1 MGVAVKYG
9 YSFLIFLIAYI
20 LQNTVMNYFS
30 IFQMSPNLI
39 LCLVVIFSF
48 LYTGYHGVIYGI
60 LFGFLV
66 DICYA
71 TIIGV
76 SALSNFAVYLIC
88 IEMKR
93 YLNKDSMVSVMIASS
108 IGTAV
113 YALLYWSVYRILGY
127 SYTFLY
133 MLEKEVVLVIY
144 HLFIT
149 LLIYQVVSHRIIKHR
164 GDRYMYSGSLQ
175 EARRLNRT

>member
-1 MGVAVKYG
+1 MGVAVKYI
-9 YSFLIFLIAYI
+9 YSFLMFLIAFI
-20 LQNTVMNYFS
+20 LQTTIMNQFS

-39 LCLVVIFSF
+39 LCLVVIYSF
-48 LYTGYHGVIYGI
+48 LYSGYHGVIYGI
-60 LFGFLV
+60 LFGLFV

-108 IGTAV
+108 AGTAV
-113 YALLYWSVYRILGY
+113 YALLYWSVYNILGY
-127 SYTFLY
+127 NYTFLY
-133 MLEKEVVLVIY
+133 MLEKEAVLIIY
-144 HLFIT
+144 HLIIT
-149 LLIYQVVSHRIIKHR
+149 LVIYQVVSRRIIKHR
-164 GDRYMYSGSLQ
+164 GDRYIYSGSLQ
-175 EARRLNRT
+175 EARGLNRK